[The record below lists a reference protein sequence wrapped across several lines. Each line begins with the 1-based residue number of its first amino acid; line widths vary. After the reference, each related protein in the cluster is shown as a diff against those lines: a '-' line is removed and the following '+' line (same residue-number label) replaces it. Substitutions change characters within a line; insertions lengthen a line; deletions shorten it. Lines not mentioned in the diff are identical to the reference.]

1 MSCFRSLILLGLV
14 LLSACGS
21 GGNDRRPPPRP
32 AGARPVT
39 LNLPTSRETKAC
51 YADLAR
57 EQVRFSPL
65 PDRDFGGGCQ
75 IVGALQLL
83 DIGIPVTNLRAMR
96 CGLARSFS
104 GWVEHAVVPAAHQML
119 GSDLVRIESMG
130 TYACRNVVGTKA
142 AYAARRSGHA
152 TANAVDIS
160 GFVLQDG
167 RRITIQGGWNNPD
180 PNIRAFLR
188 TIRASACRRFGT
200 VLSPDYNAAHYN
212 HLHIED
218 DRAGF
223 CR

>member
-1 MSCFRSLILLGLV
+1 MVRSLAVV
-14 LLSACGS
+14 LLMLFLAACAS
-21 GGNDRRPPPRP
+21 GGGRDKRPPQRP
-32 AGARPVT
+32 TGSRPVT

-57 EQVRFSPL
+57 EEVRFSPL

-142 AYAARRSGHA
+142 AYAGRRSGHA
-152 TANAVDIS
+152 TANAVDVS

-200 VLSPDYNAAHYN
+200 VLSPDYNAVHYN

-218 DRAGF
+218 DRANF

>member
-1 MSCFRSLILLGLV
+1 MSRSLAVV
-14 LLSACGS
+14 LLTLLLAACAS
-21 GGNDRRPPPRP
+21 GGGRDKQPPQRP

-51 YADLAR
+51 YADLSR
-57 EQVRFSPL
+57 EDVSYSPL

-152 TANAVDIS
+152 TANAVDVS

-200 VLSPDYNAAHYN
+200 VLSPDYNAVHYN

>member
-1 MSCFRSLILLGLV
+1 MFRSLAVV
-14 LLSACGS
+14 LLTLSLAACAS
-21 GGNDRRPPPRP
+21 GDRRNAQAPQRP
-32 AGARPVT
+32 AGARPIT
-39 LNLPTSRETKAC
+39 LDLPTSRETKAC
-51 YADLAR
+51 FADLSRA
-57 EQVRFSPL
+57 EVRYSPL
-65 PDRDFGGGCQ
+65 PDRDYGGGCQ

-96 CGLARSFS
+96 CGLAKSFS

>member
-1 MSCFRSLILLGLV
+1 M
-14 LLSACGS
+14 
-21 GGNDRRPPPRP
+21 
-32 AGARPVT
+32 T

-57 EQVRFSPL
+57 AEVRYSPL

-75 IVGALQLL
+75 IVGTVQLL

-130 TYACRNVVGTKA
+130 TYACRAVVGTKA
-142 AYAARRSGHA
+142 GYAGRLSGHA
-152 TANAVDIS
+152 TANAVDVS